1 MNTLSGHN
9 FLKDCFTI
17 RKLIWQI
24 FHLVPNQ
31 FFSIYF
37 FCDAY
42 QQKSIKS
49 PERLLRGSSQRYI
62 LKSPEMK
69 LPADMQIFHV
79 MLRIKKIGD
88 KVIYFSNLNHFLK
101 ITKHEAFIITEKSSD
116 HEEADTKLAALAEA
130 ANIANSK
137 TVMIRSAFGDI
148 DIIVLFILHEFDG
161 ITIILID
168 NVVGKRKIVD
178 MSTSLLYQQ

>member
-1 MNTLSGHN
+1 M
-9 FLKDCFTI
+9 
-17 RKLIWQI
+17 
-24 FHLVPNQ
+24 VPNQ

-69 LPADMQIFHV
+69 RPADMQIFHV
-79 MLRIKKIGD
+79 MVRIKKIGD
-88 KVIYFSNLNHFLK
+88 KVIYFSNVNHFLK

-116 HEEADTKLAALAEA
+116 HEEADTKLVALAEA

-148 DIIVLFILHEFDG
+148 DIIVLFIRREFDG

-168 NVVGKRKIVD
+168 NVVGKRKIID